1 MARDLKGSS
10 ERVVAG
16 APTGYAAV
24 GHVVQD
30 VGRGDAAEV
39 DEVKGETP
47 ACRRTVSRALDR
59 PVQCAT
65 DESTLPDSEV
75 FKGAELPQE
84 IPVGQG
90 DTVFICSVPDDR
102 HSKYPDRSQIKDD
115 PF

>member
-16 APTGYAAV
+16 APTGHAAV

-47 ACRRTVSRALDR
+47 ACRRTASRALDR

-65 DESTLPDSEV
+65 DESTLTDSEV

-84 IPVGQG
+84 IPVGLG
-90 DTVFICSVPDDR
+90 DTVFL
-102 HSKYPDRSQIKDD
+102 SKDEKT
-115 PF
+115 